1 MAESSGGAP
10 RALILTAGLGNRLR
24 PLTYVRAKPAVPV
37 NGIPL
42 VRRILRRLAA
52 QGVGEIV
59 LNLHH
64 RPETIAAVVGDG
76 SDLGIAVRYS
86 WEQPLLGS
94 AGGPRHALPLLTD
107 RRDEP
112 FLIVNG
118 DTLTDVDVTAV
129 LAEHDR
135 SGALV
140 TMALI
145 PNPRPEKYGGVLVS
159 DDGFVTGF
167 TRAGATKPSFHFV
180 GVQAVGRQAFEGL
193 EDNVPAESVN
203 ALYPRLI
210 ASDPRS
216 VAAFLCGA
224 AFSDIGTPRDYLDT
238 SLALAAVEG
247 DSMAAGARRSVH
259 ASAEIVRSAL
269 WDDVEI
275 GEGARLVECVVCD
288 GTHVPPGAV
297 YEGSALLPAKGRLAG
312 DGERIEGD
320 VLVRAI

>member
-1 MAESSGGAP
+1 MAGSSGRAP
-10 RALILTAGLGNRLR
+10 RALILTAGFGNRLR

-37 NGIPL
+37 NGLPL
-42 VRRILRRLAA
+42 VRRILRWLAA
-52 QGVGEIV
+52 QGIGEAV

-64 RPETIAAVVGDG
+64 RPETIEAVVGDG
-76 SDLGIAVRYS
+76 SDLGVRVRYS

-107 RRDEP
+107 GRDEP

-118 DTLTDVDVTAV
+118 DTLTDVDVKGV

-135 SGALV
+135 SGAAV

-145 PNPRPEKYGGVLVS
+145 PNPRPDKYGGVLVS

-167 TRAGATKPSFHFV
+167 TRAGLTRPSFHFI
-180 GVQAVGRQAFEGL
+180 GVQAVGRRAFEGL

-216 VAAFLCGA
+216 VAAFVCGA
-224 AFSDIGTPRDYLDT
+224 AFRDIGTPRDYLDT
-238 SLALAAVEG
+238 SMALAAVEG
-247 DSMAAGARRSVH
+247 NSMAAGARNTVH
-259 ASAEIVRSAL
+259 PSADIVRSAL

-275 GEGARLVECVVCD
+275 GEGARLLECVVCD
-288 GTHVPPGAV
+288 GARVRPGAV
-297 YEGSALLPAKGRLAG
+297 YEGAALLPGKGRQAG
-312 DGERIEGD
+312 DGERIEGEL
-320 VLVRAI
+320 LVRAI